1 MEYFA
6 AVDNDA
12 AEDQDGR
19 KDKHE
24 THFCQTQCKKT
35 TRKKKLGGILYYS
48 RQNIKMK
55 YCRSRQ
61 KRDEVKKDGWEGER

>member
-1 MEYFA
+1 M
-6 AVDNDA
+6 VDNDA

-19 KDKHE
+19 KGKHE

-35 TRKKKLGGILYYS
+35 TTTKGKLGGILYYS

-61 KRDEVKKDGWEGER
+61 KRGEVKEDGKEGER